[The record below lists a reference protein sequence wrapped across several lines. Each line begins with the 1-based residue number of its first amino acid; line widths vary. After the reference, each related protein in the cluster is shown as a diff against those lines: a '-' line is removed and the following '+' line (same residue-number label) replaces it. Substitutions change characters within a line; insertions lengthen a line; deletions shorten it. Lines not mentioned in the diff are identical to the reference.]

1 MGGRA
6 GHLEAEVA
14 VSSSARAASWASQAG
29 RASLLCAVFLSLWV
43 SPLFFFPSLTR
54 GFGRRNND
62 ACRAGSSQVSEVDLF
77 GGGRSVGQTRQPTA
91 RSASVLPGLDFNA
104 SDASRGHG
112 SECYR
117 VPPAQCTCR
126 LTRALRR
133 FSPGPGARALSP
145 ESEP

>member
-14 VSSSARAASWASQAG
+14 VPSSARAASWASQAG

-77 GGGRSVGQTRQPTA
+77 GGGRSVGQTRQPTT
-91 RSASVLPGLDFNA
+91 RSASVLPGLDFMLPMLPEVTVA
-104 SDASRGHG
+104 SVIGATHSGHL
-112 SECYR
+112 
-117 VPPAQCTCR
+117 PADPSSAAF
-126 LTRALRR
+126 LT
-133 FSPGPGARALSP
+133 GARSLCPFSRI
-145 ESEP
+145 